1 MNKYQADCLS
11 GCDIMVSVV
20 GTKAHAVT
28 SQQTPPPPPPP
39 PPTPP
44 QPQTSNGN
52 ERMWKS
58 VVHPALMKYRH
69 HYT

>member
-1 MNKYQADCLS
+1 MNKCQADCLS
-11 GCDIMVSVV
+11 GCDIMLSVV
-20 GTKAHAVT
+20 GTKAHTIT

-39 PPTPP
+39 P

-52 ERMWKS
+52 ECMWKP
-58 VVHPALMKYRH
+58 VVHPAVMKYRH